1 MDQEKFEFSVF
12 FSQYNLPLKIKA
24 CWGEEKEREKAL
36 EEVSEILQFLET
48 ELKEKRFFG
57 GETIGMVDIVANV
70 IGLWLGAFEE
80 ASGVQ
85 LMKREKVPKLCDW
98 IDEFVSSSVTKESLP
113 PRDKLIVYLRN
124 RFGGANVSK

>member
-12 FSQYNLPLKIKA
+12 FSQYNLPLTVKA

-36 EEVSEILQFLET
+36 AEVSEILRLLEN

-57 GETIGMVDIVANV
+57 GQTLGMVDIVANF

-85 LMKREKVPKLCDW
+85 LMTREKLPKLCDW
-98 IDEFVSSSVTKESLP
+98 IDEFVSSSITKESLP